1 MKNRRDYRPVC
12 EVKKKSER
20 ERQGMK
26 RQKKSGDN
34 LIFAYY
40 QALESGKE
48 VAGRFVHAIYKY
60 LVEGLQAKEFFFDAS
75 KANRAVEWIEA
86 HCFHTE
92 GPLAPGNIQ
101 LELWQKAMISAM
113 FGIVDKEG
121 HRQFR
126 EVVLVVGRKNGK
138 SLIASGIGNYTFRID
153 GGYGS
158 KVFCIAP
165 KLDQADIIYNNIWQM
180 IMLDPEWQELKE
192 TLSEKDQHNRRIH
205 DDSMLAKKRQ
215 SDLAI
220 VGTNST
226 VKKIAFSAKKSDGF
240 NPSLTIC
247 DEVASWSGDAG
258 LKQYEVMKSAMGARP
273 EGMLFSCTTSG
284 YENDSIYDELIK
296 RSTRFLMGDSKEKR
310 LLPFL
315 YMVDDEAKWDD
326 INELR
331 KANPNLG
338 VSIPVDYMLEEIAIA
353 EGSLSKQRE
362 FKTKYCCI
370 KQNSSLAWLSTETV
384 QKASGDELNINDFRN
399 TYCVGGIDLS
409 QTRDLTSCCVVIE
422 RGGELYVFSKFFLP
436 TEKIEDAIRRDGV
449 PYDIYIKRGLLH
461 LSGDNYVDYHDCFN
475 WFRTLVEE
483 YQIYPLQV
491 GYDRYSAQYLVQ
503 DMNQYGFHMDD
514 VYQGENLYPV
524 MQEME
529 GMLEDGKIHIGNND
543 LLKMHLLNSAIKM
556 NTERGKGKLVKINP
570 KLHIDGCAALLDA
583 LTVRQKW
590 YGDIGE
596 QLRNEG

>member
-1 MKNRRDYRPVC
+1 MSKDNYIYSYYQGIKNGTFLVGRFISLIYEYLVT
-12 EVKKKSER
+12 
-20 ERQGMK
+20 GL
-26 RQKKSGDN
+26 QKK
-34 LIFAYY
+34 
-40 QALESGKE
+40 
-48 VAGRFVHAIYKY
+48 R
-60 LVEGLQAKEFFFDAS
+60 FFFDAK
-75 KANRAVEWIEA
+75 KANQAVEWVEN

-92 GPLAPGNIQ
+92 GPLAPQNIK
-101 LELWQKAMISAM
+101 LELWQKSMLSAM
-113 FGIVDKEG
+113 FGIVDENG
-121 HRQFR
+121 NRQFR
-126 EVVLVVGRKNGK
+126 EVLLVIGRKNGK
-138 SLIASGIGNYTFRID
+138 SLLASGIGNYMFRVV

-158 KVFCIAP
+158 KVFCVAP

-180 IMLDPEWQELKE
+180 ITLDPEWQEMKE
-192 TLSEKDQHNRRIH
+192 ELSERDSRGMKVQ
-205 DDSMLAKKRQ
+205 DDSMLARHRQ
-215 SDLAI
+215 TCLS
-220 VGTNST
+220 VPGTNSQ

-247 DEVASWSGDAG
+247 DEVASWAGDAG

-273 EGMLFSCTTSG
+273 EGMMLSCTTSG
-284 YENDSIYDELIK
+284 YENDSIYDELVK
-296 RSTRFLMGDSKEKR
+296 RATRFLLGDSKETR

-315 YMVDDEAKWDD
+315 YMIDDVEKWND

-331 KANPNLG
+331 KSNPNLG
-338 VSIPVDYMLEEIAIA
+338 VSVSVDYMLEEIAIA
-353 EGSLSKQRE
+353 EGSLSKQTE

-370 KQNSSLAWLSTETV
+370 KQNSSLAWLPTQVVER
-384 QKASGDELNINDFRN
+384 ASGEELCLKDFKN

-409 QTRDLTSCCVVIE
+409 QTRDLTSCCAVIE

-436 TEKIEDAIRRDGV
+436 TEKIEEAIRRDGV

-483 YQIYPLQV
+483 YHIYPLQV